1 MLGQNDISRKQ
12 ALGVKLLMFVL
23 FPFISFLYSLR
34 RPNSKS
40 SQIIFFLFGM
50 LFAWTMDIH
59 NSVYDFTR
67 IVAEFYSKNLTTKE
81 LLNEISLFFVGE
93 SNFKEFYTA
102 FLNWFVR
109 LFSNNYHAVFLVASL
124 PLLYFML
131 KSLRLITSDRDNYKP
146 SLYSFVIIVLFILPF
161 ELFEVSN
168 YRFATAAWIA
178 IYSILRLFKEK
189 KTRYYL
195 LLLLV
200 PFIHSGFWPLILFL
214 VVYTVIPKREK
225 IFKTLFYLSI
235 PFAFIESNILSY
247 IDFSFLPDTI
257 AEWANAYLSDDM
269 VSKFGMYRSGS
280 GFYLVELF
288 IRKSIV
294 LSFIVGIMISIK
306 KDNQNHIHDEQKHN
320 FLYFL
325 VLFFAFTD
333 FIQIIPTLGER
344 YFRLAEVL
352 FIYHWFSC
360 FSTKKYRKYVYLI
373 IIPSL
378 YIILY
383 EKSQHYMNSLD
394 FSFLVSNVFSI
405 ISENLGVT
413 NYKSF

>member
-189 KTRYYL
+189 K
-195 LLLLV
+195 
-200 PFIHSGFWPLILFL
+200 
-214 VVYTVIPKREK
+214 
-225 IFKTLFYLSI
+225 IFSKVLKTL
-235 PFAFIESNILSY
+235 
-247 IDFSFLPDTI
+247 
-257 AEWANAYLSDDM
+257 
-269 VSKFGMYRSGS
+269 
-280 GFYLVELF
+280 
-288 IRKSIV
+288 
-294 LSFIVGIMISIK
+294 
-306 KDNQNHIHDEQKHN
+306 
-320 FLYFL
+320 
-325 VLFFAFTD
+325 
-333 FIQIIPTLGER
+333 
-344 YFRLAEVL
+344 
-352 FIYHWFSC
+352 
-360 FSTKKYRKYVYLI
+360 
-373 IIPSL
+373 
-378 YIILY
+378 
-383 EKSQHYMNSLD
+383 
-394 FSFLVSNVFSI
+394 
-405 ISENLGVT
+405 
-413 NYKSF
+413 